1 MEGPEA
7 GCVGLWV
14 WVWVWVCRR
23 SVRDEIGRSNDKEA
37 EGIRRGWRVKGQQV
51 SAEELCRGVKQPTTL
66 SPVAE
71 SRAGLSARTACCCA
85 LLLSLLA
92 PGLFLTSEEEAGT
105 VKDTGDDGVYAIREK
120 PLRTYSSLFSQWVSR
135 PDAYHIGLASG
146 GGTAVHAG
154 SQGVGRSRWSEAR

>member
-1 MEGPEA
+1 MWVCGC
-7 GCVGLWV
+7 GCVGV
-14 WVWVWVCRR
+14 A
-23 SVRDEIGRSNDKEA
+23 SVTKSAGAMTKRLKAFA
-37 EGIRRGWRVKGQQV
+37 EVGGVKGQQV

-146 GGTAVHAG
+146 SGTAVHAG